1 MTETQFQ
8 RLLDELAQVNRR
20 IENSEASLLQRLSD
34 ELAQV
39 NRRIDEANVETR
51 RHFGVVAEGLRQD
64 IGQVA
69 EGVMSLE
76 ERFEAARRENAAEHT
91 LIRTEIRLA
100 FGNLDRRVSALEQA
114 SDN

>member
-8 RLLDELAQVNRR
+8 RLLA
-20 IENSEASLLQRLSD
+20 

-39 NRRIDEANVETR
+39 NRRIDETNGRIEEANAETR
-51 RHFGVVAEGLRQD
+51 RHFDVVVEGLEHK
-64 IGQVA
+64 IELVA
-69 EGVMSLE
+69 QGVMSLD
-76 ERFEAARRENAAEHT
+76 ERFEAARRENAAEHM

-114 SDN
+114 SNN

>member
-8 RLLDELAQVNRR
+8 RLLAELAQVSRR
-20 IENSEASLLQRLSD
+20 IDKTEASLLQRLSD

-39 NRRIDEANVETR
+39 NRRIGETNAETR
-51 RHFGVVAEGLRQD
+51 RHFDVVAEGLEHKIQL
-64 IGQVA
+64 VA

-76 ERFEAARRENAAEHT
+76 ERFEAAQRQNAAEHT
-91 LIRTEIRLA
+91 LTRTEIRLT

-114 SDN
+114 GNN